1 MATFFGFAIYECYV
15 AFKFFYS
22 RGTKNEPIYA
32 TIPLKRM
39 AKKSAVEKNPKV
51 ELPVIVES
59 PPRPISPTLPML
71 SFADRIAK
79 FETFFSRTK
88 KPALPKAPA
97 PVESAHVETAKIHKP
112 YVSLPSFV
120 FGENTNEVNND
131 TFFKSVPLG
140 LENVVF
146 SQADENYVPP
156 SSLPNLPPLIFQTFK
171 RPNCRKVEKTCSNP
185 VALDFDAIELA
196 PN

>member
-1 MATFFGFAIYECYV
+1 M
-15 AFKFFYS
+15 
-22 RGTKNEPIYA
+22 
-32 TIPLKRM
+32 
-39 AKKSAVEKNPKV
+39 
-51 ELPVIVES
+51 
-59 PPRPISPTLPML
+59 
-71 SFADRIAK
+71 
-79 FETFFSRTK
+79 
-88 KPALPKAPA
+88 
-97 PVESAHVETAKIHKP
+97 
-112 YVSLPSFV
+112 

-185 VALDFDAIELA
+185 VALNFDAIELA